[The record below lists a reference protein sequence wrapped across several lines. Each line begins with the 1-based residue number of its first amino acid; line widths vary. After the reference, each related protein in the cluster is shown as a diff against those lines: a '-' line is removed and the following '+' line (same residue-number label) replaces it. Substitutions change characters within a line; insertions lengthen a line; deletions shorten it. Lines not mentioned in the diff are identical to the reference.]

1 MFPRLNAILRAGFV
15 AGTLDIFVSCLLN
28 RINPLVATHA
38 VASGL
43 LGPAAFQGG
52 IATALAG
59 LLLQWA
65 MAFLIAAIYVMA
77 VTVLPLLQR
86 LKIWGGLVYGVI
98 IFFVMNDIVVPLSNA
113 PFKGNAM
120 NAGQFAENM
129 LAMLL
134 FGFIIAWFARTLT
147 PLAGE
152 SRTGLTGGAEL

>member
-1 MFPRLNAILRAGFV
+1 MRPSLNAILRGGFV
-15 AGTLDIFVSCLLN
+15 AGTLDILVSCLLN
-28 RINPLVATHA
+28 RINPLVATQA

-43 LGPAAFQGG
+43 LGPSAFQGG
-52 IATALAG
+52 ITTALAG

-77 VTVLPLLQR
+77 ITVLPGLRR
-86 LKIWGGLVYGVI
+86 LRIWGGLVYGVI

-120 NAGQFAENM
+120 NVEQFVENM

-134 FGFIIAWFARTLT
+134 FGLIIAWFARTVA
-147 PLAGE
+147 PL
-152 SRTGLTGGAEL
+152 ELQGRSP